1 MIIFAEIFVAGNQ
14 SIGQTKIDFYCALW
28 MAAFELGVIE
38 ALYFITET
46 WMGRVIASG
55 SVTVRGCFYFNCK
68 LDLQALQGNLNGF
81 VYHDNVYNVHVVL
94 H

>member
-14 SIGQTKIDFYCALW
+14 SIGQTKIDFYCAPW

-38 ALYFITET
+38 ALYFMTGT
-46 WMGRVIASG
+46 WMGKVIASG
-55 SVTVRGCFYFNCK
+55 SVTVRGCFYSHCK

-81 VYHDNVYNVHVVL
+81 VYHDNVHNVHVVP

>member
-1 MIIFAEIFVAGNQ
+1 
-14 SIGQTKIDFYCALW
+14 

-38 ALYFITET
+38 ALYFMTGT
-46 WMGRVIASG
+46 WMGKVIASG

-81 VYHDNVYNVHVVL
+81 VYHDNVYNVHVVP